1 MDDRMNDTVP
11 SAPPLWWLSLPAVTD
26 PEGDVARDFE
36 TTRRQAGYV
45 SNVMLTLANA
55 TEPFL
60 SMRALYRSVMTN
72 AENLLSRVEC
82 ELIALVVSVENRC
95 DLCVIGHS
103 SVLREL
109 TGDPYNVGIIEVNFR
124 RAELS
129 ARERALADFA
139 LRMTR
144 VPAEMEPACLKPMRQ
159 AGLSEQAILQ
169 AAHVAAYYNMSNR
182 LMSALGIKSQPQ
194 AWFAHRQPP
203 ANDRAPP

>member
-1 MDDRMNDTVP
+1 MSDTVA
-11 SAPPLWWLSLPAVTD
+11 SSPPLWWLDLPAVIE
-26 PEGDVARDFE
+26 PEGGIASDFDA
-36 TTRRQAGYV
+36 TRRQAGYV
-45 SNVMLTLANA
+45 PNVMLTLAN
-55 TEPFL
+55 TTGPFL
-60 SMRALYRSVMTN
+60 STRALHRSLMMDPD
-72 AENLLSRVEC
+72 APLSRAEC
-82 ELIALVVSVENRC
+82 ELIALVVSAENRC

-109 TGDPYNVGIIEVNFR
+109 TGDPYNVGVMEVNFR
-124 RAELS
+124 RAKLG

-144 VPAEMEPACLKPMRQ
+144 APAEMEPACLEPMRQ

-182 LMSALGIKSQPQ
+182 LVSALGIKSQPE

-203 ANDRAPP
+203 ANDVAPA